1 MIRSKTL
8 WLLILSTFLVA
19 GSYAQDMKWLLG
31 TWTGPVSKAGKFHMS
46 RSIVIDSVSGENFS
60 GTRTN
65 EADDDNHTKI
75 VTAINGHFN
84 EDQFLMRIG
93 EVLYKKDP
101 PHDAWVN
108 CSACPSYNKINIK
121 HDTVF
126 LNCQINGC
134 SKFCDGIS
142 VYYKLLPDY
151 DTTTQRQLVDLFADS
166 SYAAKFK
173 PYDKIAMQ
181 QQKAIDDSLKIAAA
195 IALKRQ
201 QQVDDSLKN
210 VAAIAA
216 RRQQQAD
223 DSLKA
228 VAMIAAKRQQQVAD
242 SLKNAAI
249 IASKQHE
256 QHVKDSIKTAT
267 ALEKQRQQ
275 HVNDSVNNVA
285 LLAAAR
291 QKQINDSLRNA
302 TILAK
307 QRQKQA
313 DDSLKVVAALAVKR
327 QKQVDDSLKAVAA
340 LAAKRQKQVDDSLK
354 AVAAKRQKQ
363 VDDSLK
369 AVASKRQKQIDDSLA
384 NAALIAKKRQQQIDD
399 SLKNAAIVA
408 QKQQQHIDDSLK
420 RVTAASS
427 KNPNDPA
434 ASIPASKALEQRTN
448 VLVQSFHITTPDIL
462 IELFDN
468 AQIDGDMVS
477 VYHNNELIVN
487 KQKLLRDAITLHI
500 HADSVN
506 REHEFILIAD
516 NLGTIPPNT
525 ALMRITAGN
534 QRYQLNVKTDLSN
547 NAKIILYYDG
557 N

>member
-8 WLLILSTFLVA
+8 WLLILSTCLVA
-19 GSYAQDMKWLLG
+19 GSYAQDTKWLLG
-31 TWTGPVSKAGKFHMS
+31 TWNAPVSKAGKFHMA
-46 RSIVIDSVSGENFS
+46 RSILIDSVYGENFS
-60 GTRTN
+60 GTSSS

-75 VTAINGHFN
+75 VTAIKGHFN
-84 EDQFLMRIG
+84 ENQFMMRIG
-93 EVLYKKDP
+93 EVLYRKDP
-101 PHDAWVN
+101 PHNVWVN
-108 CSACPSYNKINIK
+108 CTTCPLYNKIIIK

-126 LNCQINGC
+126 LNSEISGC

-166 SYAAKFK
+166 AYAANFK
-173 PYDKIAMQ
+173 PLEKVAMQ
-181 QQKAIDDSLKIAAA
+181 QQKAIDDSLRIVAAL
-195 IALKRQ
+195 ALKRQ

-210 VAAIAA
+210 VAAVAA
-216 RRQQQAD
+216 LRKQQVD

-256 QHVKDSIKTAT
+256 QQVKDSIRTAT
-267 ALEKQRQQ
+267 AVEKQRQQ
-275 HVNDSVNNVA
+275 HVNDSMKNVA

-291 QKQINDSLRNA
+291 QKHVNDSLRNA
-302 TILAK
+302 TMLAK

-313 DDSLKVVAALAVKR
+313 
-327 QKQVDDSLKAVAA
+327 DDSLKAVAA
-340 LAAKRQKQVDDSLK
+340 LAAKRQKQ
-354 AVAAKRQKQ
+354 
-363 VDDSLK
+363 
-369 AVASKRQKQIDDSLA
+369 IDDSLA
-384 NAALIAKKRQQQIDD
+384 NAAIIAKKRQQQIDD
-399 SLKNAAIVA
+399 SLKNAVLVA
-408 QKQQQHIDDSLK
+408 QQQQQHIDDSLQ
-420 RVTAASS
+420 RVAAAAA
-427 KNPNDPA
+427 KNPNNPA
-434 ASIPASKALEQRTN
+434 AIMPASKALEQRQN

-477 VYHNNELIVN
+477 VYHNNELIVD
-487 KQKLLRDAITLHI
+487 KQKLLRDAITMHI
-500 HADSVN
+500 HADSLH

-525 ALMRITAGN
+525 ALMRITAGK
-534 QRYQLNVKTDLSN
+534 QHYQLNVKTDLSN

>member
-166 SYAAKFK
+166 LYAAKFK
-173 PYDKIAMQ
+173 PYDKIAIQ

-249 IASKQHE
+249 ISSKQHE
-256 QHVKDSIKTAT
+256 QQVKDSIKTAT

-275 HVNDSVNNVA
+275 HVNDSVKNVA

-291 QKQINDSLRNA
+291 QKHISDSLRNA

-307 QRQKQA
+307 Q
-313 DDSLKVVAALAVKR
+313 R

-384 NAALIAKKRQQQIDD
+384 NAAFIAKKRQQQIDD

-408 QKQQQHIDDSLK
+408 QKHQQHIDDSLK

>member
-1 MIRSKTL
+1 
-8 WLLILSTFLVA
+8 
-19 GSYAQDMKWLLG
+19 LLG
-31 TWTGPVSKAGKFHMS
+31 TWNAPVGKAGKFHMA
-46 RSIVIDSVSGENFS
+46 RSIVIDSVNGENFS
-60 GTRTN
+60 GTSSS

-75 VTAINGHFN
+75 VTAIKGHFN
-84 EDQFLMRIG
+84 ENQFMMRIG
-93 EVLYKKDP
+93 DVLYRKDP
-101 PHDAWVN
+101 PHNVWVN
-108 CSACPSYNKINIK
+108 CTSCPLYNKIIIK

-126 LNCQINGC
+126 LNSEISGC

-166 SYAAKFK
+166 AYAANFK
-173 PYDKIAMQ
+173 PLEKVAMQ
-181 QQKAIDDSLKIAAA
+181 RQKAIDDSLRIVAAL
-195 IALKRQ
+195 ALKRQ

-210 VAAIAA
+210 VATIAA

-228 VAMIAAKRQQQVAD
+228 VAMIAAKRQQQVTD

-256 QHVKDSIKTAT
+256 QQVKDSIRTVT
-267 ALEKQRQQ
+267 ALEMQRQQ
-275 HVNDSVNNVA
+275 HVNDSMKSVA
-285 LLAAAR
+285 LLAAVR

-313 DDSLKVVAALAVKR
+313 
-327 QKQVDDSLKAVAA
+327 DDSLKAVAA

-363 VDDSLK
+363 
-369 AVASKRQKQIDDSLA
+369 IDDSLA
-384 NAALIAKKRQQQIDD
+384 NASNIARKRQQQIDD
-399 SLKNAAIVA
+399 SLKNAALVA
-408 QKQQQHIDDSLK
+408 EKQQQQIDDSLK
-420 RVTAASS
+420 RVAVASS
-427 KNPNDPA
+427 KNPNDPTA
-434 ASIPASKALEQRTN
+434 IIPASKALEQRQN

-477 VYHNNELIVN
+477 VYHNNELIVD

-500 HADSVN
+500 HADSVH

-525 ALMRITAGN
+525 ALMRITAGQ
-534 QRYQLNVKTDLSN
+534 QRYQLTVKTDLSN